1 VSSGFQSCQHKAS
14 RYGSEAQGLWLQ
26 LEPAWLKEL
35 LGKRCIS
42 REQMAHLLC
51 RQRRPEE
58 QPAQIRSLSSM
69 VTDTSSPLWEVTSVP
84 AEHRVSL

>member
-1 VSSGFQSCQHKAS
+1 M
-14 RYGSEAQGLWLQ
+14 GSEAQGLWLQ
-26 LEPAWLKEL
+26 LEPAWLKEE

-58 QPAQIRSLSSM
+58 QPAQILSLSST
-69 VTDTSSPLWEVTSVP
+69 VTDTSFPLWEVTSVP
-84 AEHRVSL
+84 AERGVSP